1 MSKPRGDFKV
11 SSQDVTN
18 NLKRDGPVAKVQQP
32 RLKQQGTNQ
41 VRQSAE
47 NNLGPPD
54 RKPSAVSGFDF

>member
-11 SSQDVTN
+11 NSQDVTN
-18 NLKRDGPVAKVQQP
+18 NLKRDGPVAKVQQQ

-47 NNLGPPD
+47 NTLGSPD
-54 RKPSAVSGFDF
+54 RKPSAVSGSVI

>member
-18 NLKRDGPVAKVQQP
+18 NIKRDGPVAKAQQP
-32 RLKQQGTNQ
+32 RLKQQGNNQ
-41 VRQSAE
+41 VRQPGE

-54 RKPSAVSGFDF
+54 RKPSAVSVLDF